1 MNVSDKIET
10 IGVLLKRE
18 TLQSVDH
25 YVLENT
31 LVLESLEPFPGYHGE
46 NLPQEPYPNSLIF
59 VTDKTYPV
67 EKIFRVSQHLCCD
80 LGLQIDACP
89 VEITIYNSVY
99 PGIRVRGLSQYSL
112 IPETQACYIKKGIG
126 FLKYI
131 KIHEPALIRIVKM
144 FVCEKIDPLILR
156 DLVNANT
163 YYLTIPYHFGW
174 EQFREVTRKVKNN
187 MYNNNFDA
195 AVGYLYLSV
204 LTEFVRIFD
213 YNPGIEK
220 LALIREKYLDEIK
233 RIQQTV

>member
-1 MNVSDKIET
+1 MNVSEKIET

-18 TLQSVDH
+18 TLQSVEH
-25 YVLENT
+25 FVLENT

-46 NLPQEPYPNSLIF
+46 NLPQEPYPNSLFFI
-59 VTDKTYPV
+59 TDKTYPV

-80 LGLQIDACP
+80 LGLKIDACP
-89 VEITIYNSVY
+89 VEITIYNTVY
-99 PGIRVRGLSQYSL
+99 PGIRVRGLNQYSM

-126 FLKYI
+126 FLKYF
-131 KIHEPALIRIVKM
+131 KIHEPALMRIVKM
-144 FVCEKIDPLILR
+144 FVCEKIDPFILR
-156 DLVNANT
+156 DIVNANT
-163 YYLTIPYHFGW
+163 YYLTIPYHFSW
-174 EQFREVTRKVKNN
+174 EQFREVTHKVKNN

-220 LALIREKYLDEIK
+220 LTLIREKYLDEIK